1 MDSSFNLCV
10 SVIVS
15 VPCSLV
21 VTCQERTDL
30 LVTFFLVFITYPY
43 GILGQVWYVI
53 LSIPDVAYF
62 LLNQTNGELAFF
74 PEKIILKMLQLQFC
88 F

>member
-10 SVIVS
+10 TVILS

-43 GILGQVWYVI
+43 GILGQVW
-53 LSIPDVAYF
+53 
-62 LLNQTNGELAFF
+62 
-74 PEKIILKMLQLQFC
+74 
-88 F
+88 

>member
-1 MDSSFNLCV
+1 MDSSFNVCV
-10 SVIVS
+10 SVILS

-30 LVTFFLVFITYPY
+30 FVTLFSCFVFTYPH

-53 LSIPDVAYF
+53 LSIPDCC
-62 LLNQTNGELAFF
+62 LLPFKL
-74 PEKIILKMLQLQFC
+74 EK
-88 F
+88 